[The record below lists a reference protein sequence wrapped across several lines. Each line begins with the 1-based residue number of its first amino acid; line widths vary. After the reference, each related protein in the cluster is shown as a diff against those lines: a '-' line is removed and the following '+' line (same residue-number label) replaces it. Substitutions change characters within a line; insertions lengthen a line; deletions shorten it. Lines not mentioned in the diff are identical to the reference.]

1 VAGRDPLPAL
11 RFAPGHLPSKGKGPS
26 VRGPESIGTDAAAHP
41 AGEPLMRV
49 WNWEGFFSYFTNAY
63 LLQGAL
69 VTLLLTATTL
79 FLGFL
84 LGLGVTLLRL
94 SSSRTLNLI
103 AMGYVWVFR
112 GTPLLVQLII
122 IYTGLPQLGL
132 VRLSV
137 FESAIIGLALN
148 EAAYL
153 SEILR
158 GGILSVPPGQKD
170 AARSLGLNARQGFIL
185 VTMPQA
191 LRVIIPP
198 LGNSVNG
205 LLKTTSIASV
215 ISMEELLRRGQ
226 ILMQQRFEVLEIFCV
241 VAILYLVMTTGW
253 DFVQRRIEAYFG
265 KAYGP
270 MQSVQH
276 VRDDR

>member
-1 VAGRDPLPAL
+1 
-11 RFAPGHLPSKGKGPS
+11 
-26 VRGPESIGTDAAAHP
+26 
-41 AGEPLMRV
+41 MRV
-49 WNWEGFFSYFTNAY
+49 WNWEGFFSYFTNPY
-63 LLQGAL
+63 LLEGAL
-69 VTLLLTATTL
+69 VTLFLTLSTL
-79 FLGFL
+79 VLGFV
-84 LGLGVTLLRL
+84 LGLVITLMRM
-94 SSSRTLNLI
+94 SSSRVLSGI
-103 AMGYVWVFR
+103 SKFYVWVFR

-137 FESAIIGLALN
+137 FESAVLGLALN

-158 GGILSVPPGQKD
+158 GGILSVGPGQKD
-170 AARSLGLNARQGFIL
+170 AAKALGLNRRLAFVLI
-185 VTMPQA
+185 TMPQA

-241 VAILYLVMTTGW
+241 VAIIYLVMTTGW
-253 DFVQRRIEAYFG
+253 DFIQRRIEAHFG
-265 KAYGP
+265 KAYGG
-270 MQSVQH
+270 MSNTQL